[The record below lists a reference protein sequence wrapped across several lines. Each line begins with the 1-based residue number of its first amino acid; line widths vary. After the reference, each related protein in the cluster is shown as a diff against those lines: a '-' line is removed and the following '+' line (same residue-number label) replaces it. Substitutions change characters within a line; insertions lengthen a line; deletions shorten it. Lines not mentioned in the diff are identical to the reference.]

1 MPLSVDGVLFD
12 VLASD
17 PSSPSEGQMWFNTT
31 THVFGIYRNG
41 AATYFTDYVQ
51 FNAHA
56 GSTSNPHATTL
67 EQARTAGATLSGAIA
82 MGGNAITGLAAGSNA
97 TDAAQR
103 QWVTDQINSKVKGLD
118 WQDPVI
124 NSQTTPPVPTP
135 SEGDRYRI
143 TATATGV
150 WAGKENQIATWTS
163 GAWVYTVPVEGF
175 ILRDMTA
182 NTYIVYDGSAW
193 ANLGNAVDHN
203 ALLNLTSGDVHTQYP
218 NVNGTRFSDTTHGSR
233 GGGSLHPVCSASG
246 AGFMAQSNMAATT
259 NPGVNND
266 NTQGYAIGSQWVNTT
281 AGTIW
286 EAVNVATGAAI
297 WKELTNIAG
306 VLATKSGKVL
316 AASFGSNPKKATI
329 TFATAFADANY
340 SVTLT
345 PVISVNGTT
354 YAPNIE
360 SQTAAGFVINMGAN
374 NIGSLIQVNWTAVKN
389 GESA

>member
-12 VLASD
+12 VLSSD
-17 PSSPSEGQMWFNTT
+17 PGSPSEGQMWFNTT

-56 GSTSNPHATTL
+56 GSTSNPHTTTL
-67 EQARTAGATLSGAIA
+67 EQARTAGATLGGAIA
-82 MGGNAITGLAAGSNA
+82 MGGYAITGLGAGSNT

-135 SEGDRYRI
+135 TEGDRYRI
-143 TATATGV
+143 TATAGGV
-150 WAGKENQIATWTS
+150 WATKENQIATWTS

-182 NTYIVYDGSAW
+182 NTYIVYDGAAW
-193 ANLGNAVDHN
+193 GNLGNAVDHS
-203 ALLNLTSGDVHTQYP
+203 ALLNLTTGDPHTQYP

-233 GGGSLHPVCSASG
+233 SGGTLHALASASG
-246 AGFMAQSNMAATT
+246 AGFKPQSNLVATT
-259 NPGVNND
+259 NPTVSND
-266 NTQGYAIGSQWVNTT
+266 GTQGYTVGSTWVNTNNNSCWV
-281 AGTIW
+281 AIS
-286 EAVNVATGAAI
+286 VATGAAV
-297 WKELTNIAG
+297 WKEMTNIAG
-306 VLATKSGKVL
+306 VLVTKAGKVL
-316 AASFGSNPKKATI
+316 AASFAGNPKKATV

-340 SVTLT
+340 SVVLT
-345 PVISVNGTT
+345 PVISVSGNL
-354 YAPNIE
+354 YVPNVE
-360 SQTAAGFVINMGAN
+360 SQIAASFVINMGAN
-374 NIGSLIQVNWTAVKN
+374 GIGSLIQVNWAATKH